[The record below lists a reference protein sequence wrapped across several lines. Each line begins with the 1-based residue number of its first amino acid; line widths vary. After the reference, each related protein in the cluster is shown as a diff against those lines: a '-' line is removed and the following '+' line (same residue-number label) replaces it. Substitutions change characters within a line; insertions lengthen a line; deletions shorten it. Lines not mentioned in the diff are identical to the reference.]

1 MGGIE
6 ALASGKPDETVVE
19 SLQASSHRLLQR
31 IENLLDLCAVSGRFE
46 LEAKPASVPAAVVTG
61 LSQLASVIKRKQTTI
76 KLAPLPTSCPF
87 EALIDVKRCGI
98 AMLKLF

>member
-6 ALASGKPDETVVE
+6 ALASDEPDETVVE

-46 LEAKPASVPAAVVTG
+46 LEAQPASVPAAVVTG
-61 LSQLASVIKRKQTTI
+61 LSQLASVIKRK
-76 KLAPLPTSCPF
+76 
-87 EALIDVKRCGI
+87 
-98 AMLKLF
+98 